1 MKNISIDISG
11 KIDNTYIN
19 PLIEIKNI
27 ADTLNITFFIIGA
40 FARDIIMEYIHK
52 IKAPRMTMDIDLGI
66 RVSNW
71 NQFDKL
77 INKLELSR
85 KFKKTKEK
93 QRITYEDISIDIVPF
108 GSISNK
114 NEKISWPPEDKVIM
128 SVMGFNEVYTNSTL
142 VRLQNNPSLEVKIPT
157 LPGLAIL
164 KLLAWNDNFPYR
176 SRDAEDLL
184 FIMMKYEYTE
194 IDDKLYESELQLLK
208 NENFDNQIAAIV
220 LLGKEMRMICAKRTI
235 EYIRNILNNETSEDS
250 SYNLIGDMSI
260 TSKIDFER
268 ILFFLKK
275 LKKGFTAEK

>member
-27 ADTLNITFFIIGA
+27 ADALNIPFFIIGA
-40 FARDIIMEYIHK
+40 FARDIIMEHFHK

-77 INKLELSR
+77 INNLELSG

-93 QRITYEDISIDIVPF
+93 QTITYKDISIDIVPF

-114 NEKISWPPEDKVIM
+114 NEKISWPPEDRVIM
-128 SVMGFNEVYTNSTL
+128 SVMGFDEVYINSTL
-142 VRLQNNPSLEVKIPT
+142 VKLQNNPLLEVKIPT
-157 LPGLAIL
+157 LPGLSIL
-164 KLLAWNDNFPYR
+164 KLLAWNDNFPDR
-176 SRDAEDLL
+176 SRDAEDLV

-194 IDDKLYESELQLLK
+194 IDDKLYGSELQLLK

-235 EYIRNILNNETSEDS
+235 EYIRKILNHETSEDS
-250 SYNLIGDMSI
+250 NYNLAKDMSI
-260 TSKIDFER
+260 TSKINFER